1 MLKNTFEDA
10 EIVENSIKV
19 GKRARVI
26 EILLS
31 KYKAKSSCRSGIC
44 KIKIN
49 TDFKYWPTLVAE
61 AAKITQKTEDKAV
74 AKSCIEAQYRFDQ
87 ATERAFIRSLNQVQQ
102 KLLE

>member
-44 KIKIN
+44 EIKIN
-49 TDFKYWPTLVAE
+49 TDFEY
-61 AAKITQKTEDKAV
+61 
-74 AKSCIEAQYRFDQ
+74 
-87 ATERAFIRSLNQVQQ
+87 
-102 KLLE
+102 